1 MPVNAF
7 LVQGNMIKHKTL
19 PFYETCILN
28 YDIRRRSNPAKV
40 KEFMLEQGT
49 VRPIMHAG
57 NLWDKIKNGFK
68 KLKNGVTK
76 TMDFVDNSP
85 VLKGFKDSALN
96 YIGQKTGVDVNKIY
110 DTTHQIMDAL
120 PTYNTEPDPVEYFN
134 QRQEYYKNNPSTNG
148 YNNYGT
154 YGTYGNTAYD
164 TYGNAY
170 NSNQYG
176 QTYNQNYPNYSNTY
190 GQNYS
195 QPSTTNQNYSYP
207 SQNYNQT
214 GSFQN
219 QLTSAYNQIQ
229 KQPLTQPQQQTVK
242 KNFDLFANGLKSCGS
257 DVMTALNMNKTLGK
271 NIPKMLMMGVNPASG
286 KISIDKSFKPILERF
301 GHHSLLVPKTIKS
314 VIEKLNIPISS
325 LPSHNSLKDGVADI
339 RKQVTNAVVGKTL
352 NPAVTKA
359 IATRGSGESELAT
372 GQGRLNLGRGKCGN
386 NVERVN
392 TIKSSNQLSS
402 TNNNSPNKI
411 KPSSLP
417 STGKKSRYADIL
429 AKLTK

>member
-134 QRQEYYKNNPSTNG
+134 QRQEYYKNNI
-148 YNNYGT
+148 
-154 YGTYGNTAYD
+154 
-164 TYGNAY
+164 
-170 NSNQYG
+170 
-176 QTYNQNYPNYSNTY
+176 
-190 GQNYS
+190 
-195 QPSTTNQNYSYP
+195 
-207 SQNYNQT
+207 SQN
-214 GSFQN
+214 
-219 QLTSAYNQIQ
+219 
-229 KQPLTQPQQQTVK
+229 
-242 KNFDLFANGLKSCGS
+242 
-257 DVMTALNMNKTLGK
+257 
-271 NIPKMLMMGVNPASG
+271 
-286 KISIDKSFKPILERF
+286 IL
-301 GHHSLLVPKTIKS
+301 
-314 VIEKLNIPISS
+314 
-325 LPSHNSLKDGVADI
+325 
-339 RKQVTNAVVGKTL
+339 
-352 NPAVTKA
+352 
-359 IATRGSGESELAT
+359 
-372 GQGRLNLGRGKCGN
+372 
-386 NVERVN
+386 
-392 TIKSSNQLSS
+392 
-402 TNNNSPNKI
+402 
-411 KPSSLP
+411 
-417 STGKKSRYADIL
+417 
-429 AKLTK
+429 

>member
-40 KEFMLEQGT
+40 KEFMFEQGT
-49 VRPIMHAG
+49 IRPIMHAG

-120 PTYNTEPDPVEYFN
+120 PTYSTEPDPGQYFID
-134 QRQEYYKNNPSTNG
+134 RQQYYPSS
-148 YNNYGT
+148 YSNNYNT

-170 NSNQYG
+170 NSNQP
-176 QTYNQNYPNYSNTY
+176 YNQNYSQYNQQYNQPQTSR
-190 GQNYS
+190 QNYTI
-195 QPSTTNQNYSYP
+195 PQNS
-207 SQNYNQT
+207 NQT

-219 QLTSAYNQIQ
+219 QLSNTYNQIQ
-229 KQPLTQPQQQTVK
+229 NQPLTQPQKQTVK
-242 KNFDLFANGLKSCGS
+242 RNFNLFANGLKSCGS
-257 DVMTALNMNKTLGK
+257 DIMTALNINKTLAK
-271 NIPKMLMMGVNPASG
+271 NIPKLLMMGVNPASG

-314 VIEKLNIPISS
+314 VIEKLNIPLSS
-325 LPSHNSLKDGVADI
+325 LPSHEEI
-339 RKQVTNAVVGKTL
+339 RRVVSNAVTNNVGKSL
-352 NPAVTKA
+352 NPAINRA
-359 IATRGSGESELAT
+359 IATNKGKGESELAT
-372 GQGRLNLGRGKCGN
+372 GQDSRGRLNLGRGKCGSN
-386 NVERVN
+386 DERVN
-392 TIKSSNQLSS
+392 TLKSSN
-402 TNNNSPNKI
+402 P
-411 KPSSLP
+411 
-417 STGKKSRYADIL
+417 
-429 AKLTK
+429 

>member
-7 LVQGNMIKHKTL
+7 LVEGNMIKHKTL

-49 VRPIMHAG
+49 IRPVMHAG

-110 DTTHQIMDAL
+110 DTTHQIMDSL
-120 PTYNTEPDPVEYFN
+120 PTYNTEPDQVDYFT
-134 QRQEYYKNNPSTNG
+134 QRQQYYNS
-148 YNNYGT
+148 NNYN
-154 YGTYGNTAYD
+154 TYGNTAPAVAYD

-170 NSNQYG
+170 NSNQTY
-176 QTYNQNYPNYSNTY
+176 QNYNQPYNSTNQPQTTR
-190 GQNYS
+190 QNYTVP
-195 QPSTTNQNYSYP
+195 QNQYG
-207 SQNYNQT
+207 NQT

-219 QLTSAYNQIQ
+219 QLSNTYNQIQ
-229 KQPLTQPQQQTVK
+229 NQPLSPPQKQTVK
-242 KNFDLFANGLKSCGS
+242 RNFNLFANGLKSCGS
-257 DVMTALNMNKTLGK
+257 DIMTALNMNKTLAK

-325 LPSHNSLKDGVADI
+325 LPSHNELKTTLRDALK
-339 RKQVTNAVVGKTL
+339 RQATNAMPNRNIANTIGK
-352 NPAVTKA
+352 
-359 IATRGSGESELAT
+359 GDSELAT
-372 GQGRLNLGRGKCGN
+372 GNGSRGRLNLGRGKCGDN
-386 NVERVN
+386 NERVY
-392 TIKSSNQLSS
+392 TAKSSNQLSS
-402 TNNNSPNKI
+402 TNNNSPNRI

-417 STGKKSRYADIL
+417 STGVKSNLSGKKSRYADIL